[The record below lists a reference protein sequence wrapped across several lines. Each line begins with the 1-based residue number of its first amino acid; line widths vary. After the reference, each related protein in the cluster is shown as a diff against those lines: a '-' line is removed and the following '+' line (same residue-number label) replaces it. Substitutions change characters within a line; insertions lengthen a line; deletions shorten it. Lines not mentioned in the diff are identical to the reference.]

1 MNKFLAKLFSVITIL
16 ALMLMSLPVQG
27 VKAAT
32 TIAQWTFEAPNTPA
46 DASNLAVYPN
56 PIAPATGTGSTAGVH
71 ASANTDWSTPA
82 GNGSVD
88 SFSSN
93 EWAIGDYYQFSTTTT
108 GYTGIQVSWDQT
120 RSSTGPGEFKL
131 AYSVDGVNFTDFG
144 VPYTILANTWSS
156 GSTSST
162 SSFAY
167 DLSAITALDDQATVY
182 FRLVNNVVPGGTGG
196 TNRVDNFAIS
206 GTAVVIGDT
215 APSVSST
222 TPANGALN
230 IAVDSD
236 ILVNF
241 SEDVA
246 VSGSWFDVSC
256 GTSGAHTAVV
266 SGGPQNFT
274 LNPDADFANSET
286 CTVTVM
292 SALVSDTDA
301 NDPPDTMSADYAFS
315 FNTVSAPVVVSLVI
329 NEIDYDQPSTD
340 TAEFVEIKNTGAS
353 PVNLDPYSLVFING
367 NDGAAYDTIDLPN
380 INLAAGDYFVVCANT
395 ATVPNCDLDDSPD
408 TNFIQNGA
416 PDAVA
421 LMQGASV
428 VDTVSYEG
436 NTVAPYTEGSGAGL
450 EDPSATGDA
459 NIGISRLPDGTDTN
473 KNNVDLS
480 ARCITPGETNS
491 SGTSGCVVDVPPT
504 IVTTNPTNGATDIS
518 VSGNIDVNFSEAVT
532 VTGNWFTIS
541 CANTGAHTA
550 VVGGGP
556 QNYTLDPDVNFGYVE
571 SCSVTIVAANVA
583 DQDGTIQNLG
593 ADYNFNFTTA
603 AQPFVCGEAATF
615 IHDVQG
621 SGLASPFDNN
631 VVTIEGVVVG
641 SFQGA
646 GQFGGFHVQEED
658 ADADANPATSE
669 GIFVYNSANTPLV
682 GDRVRIQGTVDEF
695 SGLTELKNVTNF
707 LNCASG
713 NPLPTAATLSLPVTA
728 VTDFEA
734 YEGMRVTF
742 PQALVISEYFNY
754 DRFGEIVLTSERHLT
769 PTAEFEP
776 GSPEQQQAVQDFL
789 LDKITLDDGRSVQ
802 NPDPAIHPNGNVFD
816 LSNLFRGGDTVANV
830 TGVMDYAANSY
841 RIQPT
846 QGADYTN
853 ANPRTATP
861 EDVGGRLRIASMN
874 TLNFFLT
881 LDTTNSDSG
890 PGPCGGNQNLDCR
903 GADANQ
909 PLEFT
914 RQRDKLLAALVGLN
928 ADVIGLNELENTPG
942 VDPLGDPTNGIV
954 AGLNATFGAGTYSY
968 IDTGVIGADAIRVGL
983 VYKTTTV
990 VPVGNFEILD
1000 STDDPLFLD
1009 TKSRPSLAQT
1019 FEEIATGER
1028 FTVVVNHFK
1037 SKGSACTDVGDPD
1050 LGDGQGNCSQTRK
1063 NAAIAL
1069 VNWLATD
1076 PTNSGDPDFLIMGD
1090 LNSYDKEESIDAIRA
1105 GGFTDLA
1112 FQFHGEDAYSYV
1124 FDGQTG
1130 YLDYALANNSLLGQV
1145 TGMTDWHINS
1155 DEPDLIDYDTS
1166 FKGPNQ
1172 DAIYAPDPYR
1182 SSDHDPVIVGLNLL
1196 PQCHGKNATVY
1207 VDANGKIVGG
1217 LQNGQTYHS
1226 TLVGT
1231 SGDDVIVATNGHNTI
1246 LGLSGNDTIC
1256 ALGDND
1262 VIFGG
1267 SGNDVIFGGSG
1278 NDALFGDTNNDSL
1291 FGEDGR
1297 DVLSGGSG
1305 SDTLDGGLDKD
1316 VVDGGSGADSVA
1328 GGDENDV
1335 VRGGSGNDALDGGA
1349 GIDACNGGS
1358 GTDTDTA
1365 CEIRIHLP

>member
-1 MNKFLAKLFSVITIL
+1 MNKLLPGTFSLALIVALLTSMVSVIQPAYAAPRSFDNPTSTIFINEIHYDNTGTDAGESIEIAGPAGTDLTGWSIILYNASNGAAYDTDALSGIIPNQQGGYGTVVL
-16 ALMLMSLPVQG
+16 AYPSNGIQNGSPDGIALANGSTLVQFLSYEGSFAGVGGVANGVTSTDIGVSQAGTEPLGSSLQLTG
-27 VKAAT
+27 AGDNYGDFTWTAT
-32 TIAQWTFEAPNTPA
+32 TANTFGNPNT
-46 DASNLAVYPN
+46 
-56 PIAPATGTGSTAGVH
+56 GQ
-71 ASANTDWSTPA
+71 
-82 GNGSVD
+82 
-88 SFSSN
+88 SFSS
-93 EWAIGDYYQFSTTTT
+93 
-108 GYTGIQVSWDQT
+108 
-120 RSSTGPGEFKL
+120 
-131 AYSVDGVNFTDFG
+131 
-144 VPYTILANTWSS
+144 
-156 GSTSST
+156 
-162 SSFAY
+162 
-167 DLSAITALDDQATVY
+167 
-182 FRLVNNVVPGGTGG
+182 
-196 TNRVDNFAIS
+196 
-206 GTAVVIGDT
+206 GDT

-230 IAVDSD
+230 VAVDSD

-367 NDGAAYDTIDLPN
+367 NGGATYDTIDLPN

-395 ATVPNCDLDDSPD
+395 ATVQNCDLDDSPD
-408 TNFIQNGA
+408 TDFIQNGA

-436 NTVAPYTEGSGAGL
+436 NTGAPYTEGSGVGL
-450 EDPSATGDA
+450 EDPGTTGSI
-459 NIGISRLPDGTDTN
+459 NLGISRLPDGTDTN
-473 KNNVDLS
+473 QNNVDLS

-504 IVTTNPTNGATDIS
+504 VATTNPTNGAVDIS

-550 VVGGGP
+550 VVSGGP

-621 SGLASPFDNN
+621 SGLASPLDDT

-641 SFQGA
+641 SFQGT

-695 SGLTELKNVTNF
+695 NSLTELKNVTNF

-742 PQALVISEYFNY
+742 PQALVISEYFNFDQY
-754 DRFGEIVLTSERHLT
+754 GEIVLTSERHLT

-802 NPDPAIHPNGNVFD
+802 NPDPALHPNGNVFD
-816 LSNLFRGGDTVANV
+816 LSNLFRGGSTVANV
-830 TGVMDYAANSY
+830 TGVMDYSFGLY

-846 QGADYTN
+846 QGADYVN

-881 LDTTNSDSG
+881 LDYPSG
-890 PGPCGGNQNLDCR
+890 DPLDNKCGPLQNVECR
-903 GADANQ
+903 GADSNQ

-914 RQRDKLLAALVGLN
+914 RQHDKLLAALTGLN
-928 ADVIGLNELENTPG
+928 ADVIGLNELENTLG
-942 VDPLGDPTNGIV
+942 VNPLGDPNGIV
-954 AGLNATFGAGTYSY
+954 EGLNAAFGAGTYAY
-968 IDTGVIGADAIRVGL
+968 IDTGVIGTDAIRVGL
-983 VYKTTTV
+983 VYKTSTV
-990 VPVGNFEILD
+990 APVGNFEILD

-1019 FEEIATGER
+1019 FEELATGER

-1130 YLDYALANNSLLGQV
+1130 YLDYALANNTLLGQV

-1166 FKGPNQ
+1166 FKKPAQ
-1172 DAIYAPDPYR
+1172 DLIYAADPYR
-1182 SSDHDPVIVGLNLL
+1182 SSDHDPVVVGLNLL
-1196 PQCHGKNATVY
+1196 PQCHGKNATIY

-1217 LQNGQTYHS
+1217 LQNGQTYYG
-1226 TLVGT
+1226 TLIG
-1231 SGDDVIVATNGHNTI
+1231 SAGDDVIVATG
-1246 LGLSGNDTIC
+1246 GNDTILALGGNDTVC
-1256 ALGDND
+1256 ALG
-1262 VIFGG
+1262 
-1267 SGNDVIFGGSG
+1267 GNDVVFGGMG
-1278 NDALFGDTNNDSL
+1278 NDTILGGAGHDVISGDWGNDTLYGEEGKDTLFGA
-1291 FGEDGR
+1291 DGA
-1297 DVLSGGSG
+1297 DV
-1305 SDTLDGGLDKD
+1305 LDGGLDKD

-1349 GIDACNGGS
+1349 GNDACNGGS